1 MPSPLP
7 NRLPFQETVA
17 KDHKGCPSRDRTPRQ
32 ERQAVLGRNLLDHVQ
47 LHHQPELV
55 PGPASSVVVLRL
67 LLGQLQCQVEP
78 WGLAQ
83 TPQEPPPHGSQGLPG
98 QSGRGPRPTPRQPE
112 LCFYLSSRLPTLRP
126 KNSFE
131 RRVPLVE
138 KI

>member
-7 NRLPFQETVA
+7 NRLPFQEIVG
-17 KDHKGCPSRDRTPRQ
+17 KDHKGCPSRDRMPRQ
-32 ERQAVLGRNLLDHVQ
+32 ECQAVLGRNLLDHIQ

-55 PGPASSVVVLRL
+55 PGPAFSVVVLWL

-83 TPQEPPPHGSQGLPG
+83 TPQEPPTEARGLPG
-98 QSGRGPRPTPRQPE
+98 QSGRGPRPAPRQPE
-112 LCFYLSSRLPTLRP
+112 LCFYLSSRLPTLCP

>member
-83 TPQEPPPHGSQGLPG
+83 TPQEPPPPRKPGAARAKWEGSQAH
-98 QSGRGPRPTPRQPE
+98 PTSART
-112 LCFYLSSRLPTLRP
+112 LLLS
-126 KNSFE
+126 
-131 RRVPLVE
+131 
-138 KI
+138 II